1 MITKEQ
7 MPNVF
12 LDVETWAGTNKP
24 SREDVIVPSNYKN
37 QDVIDKYIDEHL
49 DTQWRKQALN
59 SLKGQIICIGYAIND
74 GDAQVLF
81 DTSEEQLMMLF
92 DDVISKYP
100 YGILV
105 GHNLLRFDIPWLYHR
120 SIKYKLPS
128 LKSILPHGKRDT
140 DMINDTMSLFSST
153 IYGSDGYYSLDEIAK
168 FLGLNPKESSGA
180 DIHDMFV
187 AKDYDKIKEHCR
199 YDVLLTRQV
208 YKLITE

>member
-1 MITKEQ
+1 MPAITI
-7 MPNVF
+7 
-12 LDVETWAGTNKP
+12 DIETFSGWNKP
-24 SREDVIVPSNYKN
+24 SLDDIEAPSNYK
-37 QDVIDKYIDEHL
+37 DPDKIKAYKEENL
-49 DTQWRKQALN
+49 DKIWRKQALN
-59 SLKGQIICIGYAIND
+59 SLKGQIICIGYALND
-74 GDAQVLF
+74 GDVEVLF
-81 DTSEEQLMMLF
+81 DEDEKKLLMQF
-92 DDVISKYP
+92 NDVISKYP
-100 YGILV
+100 YGILI

-120 SIKYKLPS
+120 SIKYRLSS

-187 AKDYDKIKEHCR
+187 AKEYDKIKEHCK
-199 YDVLLTRQV
+199 YDVELTRQV

>member
-1 MITKEQ
+1 MMPAITI
-7 MPNVF
+7 
-12 LDVETWAGTNKP
+12 DIETFAGWNKP
-24 SREDVIVPSNYKN
+24 GLDDIEAPSNYK
-37 QDVIDKYIDEHL
+37 DLDKIKAYKEENL
-49 DTQWRKQALN
+49 DKIWRKQALN
-59 SLKGQIICIGYAIND
+59 SLKGQIICIGYAVND
-74 GDAQVLF
+74 EDAQVLF

-187 AKDYDKIKEHCR
+187 AKEYDKIKEHCK
-199 YDVLLTRQV
+199 YDVELTRQV